1 MKLKVDV
8 FLLMGLIF
16 LTLVVLCFLIITP
29 EVTYY
34 QTVHSEFN
42 SLMISG
48 KTANNHSSYGF
59 IFCFG
64 MIWVYLGSLLL
75 STRHLKKQKR
85 RNIQIVMVCFCLVYL
100 CLLGLLVFLNDL
112 NLQSF
117 YFGFPRSTAVML
129 YLIGF
134 SPLSLSYIYIRY
146 FEAII
151 ITEASF
157 KSFQHLIKSQDK

>member
-1 MKLKVDV
+1 
-8 FLLMGLIF
+8 MGLIF

-146 FEAII
+146 FETII

-157 KSFQHLIKSQDK
+157 KSFQHLIKFQDK